1 MSDLIPAVLA
11 VFFVAI
17 LALDAIDAYAYR
29 RAMKEFDDGR

>member
-1 MSDLIPAVLA
+1 MTALIPIALA